1 MKNNSTLKLIIFF
14 LVTCLIM
21 LAIAFLFGEITPPS
35 SAWLNTAASL
45 NTPKY
50 TTVIIDAGHGG
61 EDGGTSSASGLIE
74 KDVNLEIAKT
84 IAISLEEQGFNVI
97 LTRSDDR
104 LLYDP
109 NSDYHGRK
117 KKLDLAARLE
127 IMKNTEDAIFVS
139 IHMNAFTD
147 KSCSGLQV
155 WHSKNFPESYELA
168 KLIQNNARLR
178 LQPDNKRVVKA
189 ATSAI
194 HLLENA
200 TCPAVLIE
208 CGFLSNPDEASRFA
222 TAEYRDE
229 VASNISYSIMEFL
242 KITDKSS

>member
-1 MKNNSTLKLIIFF
+1 MKNGFVTKLILFF
-14 LVTCLIM
+14 IAV
-21 LAIAFLFGEITPPS
+21 AIGVGAISFFFGEIIPPRS
-35 SAWLNTAASL
+35 VWHNTAALTDAPRYS
-45 NTPKY
+45 
-50 TTVIIDAGHGG
+50 TVIIDAGHGG
-61 EDGGTSSASGLIE
+61 EDGGTSSASGLVE
-74 KDVNLEIAKT
+74 KDVNLEIAKLIT
-84 IAISLEEQGFNVI
+84 KELEKQGINVI

-109 NSDYHGRK
+109 NSDYQGRK

-127 IMKNTEDAIFVS
+127 IMKNTEDAIFIS

-147 KSCSGLQV
+147 RSCSGLQV
-155 WHSKNFPESYELA
+155 WYSKNIPDSYELA

-178 LQPDNKRVVKA
+178 LDTTNKRVVKA

-208 CGFLSNPDEASRFA
+208 CGFLSNPNEAALFEG
-222 TAEYRDE
+222 AEYRGK
-229 VASNISYSIMEFL
+229 VAQNIAYSISEFL
-242 KITDKSS
+242 KTTDTTS

>member
-1 MKNNSTLKLIIFF
+1 MKNGFVIKLILFF
-14 LVTCLIM
+14 LAV
-21 LAIAFLFGEITPPS
+21 AIGVGAISFFFGEIIPPRS
-35 SAWLNTAASL
+35 VWQNTAALTDAPRYS
-45 NTPKY
+45 
-50 TTVIIDAGHGG
+50 TVIIDAGHGG
-61 EDGGTSSASGLIE
+61 EDGGTSSASGLVE
-74 KDVNLEIAKT
+74 KDINLEIAKL
-84 IAISLEEQGFNVI
+84 IAKELEKQGINVI

-109 NSDYHGRK
+109 NSDYQGRK

-127 IMKNTEDAIFVS
+127 IMKNTEDAIFIS

-147 KSCSGLQV
+147 RSCSGLQV
-155 WHSKNFPESYELA
+155 WYSKNISDSYELA

-178 LQPDNKRVVKA
+178 LDTTNKRVVKA

-208 CGFLSNPDEASRFA
+208 CGFLSNPNEAALFEG
-222 TAEYRDE
+222 AEYRGK
-229 VASNISYSIMEFL
+229 VAQNIAYSISEFL
-242 KITDKSS
+242 KTTDTSS

>member
-1 MKNNSTLKLIIFF
+1 MKNGFVIKIVLFFIAVALGVGILSFF
-14 LVTCLIM
+14 L
-21 LAIAFLFGEITPPS
+21 GEIALPWTTWRDVTA
-35 SAWLNTAASL
+35 SANAV
-45 NTPKY
+45 KY

-61 EDGGTSSASGLIE
+61 EDGGTSSASGLVE
-74 KDVNLEIAKT
+74 KDVNLEIAKL
-84 IAISLEEQGFNVI
+84 IAKELEKQGINVI

-109 NSDYHGRK
+109 NSDYQGRK
-117 KKLDLAARLE
+117 KKLDLAARLD
-127 IMKNTEDAIFVS
+127 IMKNTENAIFVS

-147 KSCSGLQV
+147 RSCSGLQV

-168 KLIQNNARLR
+168 KIIQNNARLR
-178 LQPDNKRVVKA
+178 LDTTNKRVVKA

-208 CGFLSNPDEASRFA
+208 CGFLSNPNEAALFEG
-222 TAEYRDE
+222 AEYRGK
-229 VASNISYSIMEFL
+229 VAQNIAYSISEFL
-242 KITDKSS
+242 KTTDTTS

>member
-1 MKNNSTLKLIIFF
+1 MKNGFVIKLILFF
-14 LVTCLIM
+14 LAASVCLA
-21 LAIAFLFGEITPPS
+21 AIAFFFGEISLPS
-35 SAWLNTAASL
+35 SAWRDAAAYADA
-45 NTPKY
+45 PKY

-74 KDVNLEIAKT
+74 KELNLEIAKL
-84 IAISLEEQGFNVI
+84 IAKELEKQGVHVI

-109 NSDYHGRK
+109 NSDYQGRK

-127 IMKNTEDAIFVS
+127 IMKQYDNAIFVS

-155 WHSKNFPESYELA
+155 WYSKNLPESYELA
-168 KLIQNNARLR
+168 KTIQNNARLR

-208 CGFLSNPDEASRFA
+208 CGFLSNPAEASLFES
-222 TAEYRDE
+222 AEHRSK
-229 VASNISYSIMEFL
+229 VAQNIAYSISEFL
-242 KITDKSS
+242 KTADQSS

>member
-1 MKNNSTLKLIIFF
+1 MKNGFVIKLILFF
-14 LVTCLIM
+14 LAASVCLA
-21 LAIAFLFGEITPPS
+21 AIAFFLGEISLPS
-35 SAWLNTAASL
+35 SAWRDAAASADA
-45 NTPKY
+45 PKY
-50 TTVIIDAGHGG
+50 TAVIIDAGHGG

-74 KDVNLEIAKT
+74 KELNLEIAKL
-84 IAISLEEQGFNVI
+84 IAKELEKQGVHVI

-109 NSDYHGRK
+109 NSDYQGRK

-127 IMKNTEDAIFVS
+127 IMKQYDNAIFVS

-155 WHSKNFPESYELA
+155 WYSKNIPESYELA
-168 KLIQNNARLR
+168 KTIQNNARLR
-178 LQPDNKRVVKA
+178 LQPDNKRVVKE

-194 HLLENA
+194 HLLHNA

-208 CGFLSNPDEASRFA
+208 CGFLSNPDEAA
-222 TAEYRDE
+222 LYEGAEYRSE
-229 VASNISYSIMEFL
+229 VAQNITYSISEFL
-242 KITDKSS
+242 KLTAQGS

>member
-1 MKNNSTLKLIIFF
+1 MKNGFVTKLILFF
-14 LVTCLIM
+14 IAV
-21 LAIAFLFGEITPPS
+21 AIGVGAISFFFGEIIPPRS
-35 SAWLNTAASL
+35 VWHNTAALTDAPRYS
-45 NTPKY
+45 
-50 TTVIIDAGHGG
+50 TVIIDAGHGG
-61 EDGGTSSASGLIE
+61 EDGGTSSASGLVE
-74 KDVNLEIAKT
+74 KDVNLEIAKL
-84 IAISLEEQGFNVI
+84 IAKELEKQGINVI

-109 NSDYHGRK
+109 NSDYQGRK

-127 IMKNTEDAIFVS
+127 IMKNTEDAIFIS

-147 KSCSGLQV
+147 RSCSGLQV
-155 WHSKNFPESYELA
+155 WYSKNIPDSYELA

-178 LQPDNKRVVKA
+178 LDTTNKRVVKA

-208 CGFLSNPDEASRFA
+208 CGFLSNPNEAALFEG
-222 TAEYRDE
+222 AEYRGK
-229 VASNISYSIMEFL
+229 VAQNIAYSISEFL
-242 KITDKSS
+242 KTTDTTS

>member
-1 MKNNSTLKLIIFF
+1 MKNSFAIKFILFF
-14 LVTCLIM
+14 IAVAIGVAA
-21 LAIAFLFGEITPPS
+21 LAYFFGEIFLPS
-35 SAWLNTAASL
+35 SAWYDVSVSTDAL
-45 NTPKY
+45 KY

-61 EDGGTSSASGLIE
+61 EDGGTSSASGLVE
-74 KDVNLEIAKT
+74 KDVNLKIAEQIAKC
-84 IAISLEEQGFNVI
+84 LEAEGINVV

-104 LLYDP
+104 LLYDV
-109 NSDYHGRK
+109 NSDYEGRK

-127 IMKNTEDAIFVS
+127 IMNQYDNAIFVS

-147 KSCSGLQV
+147 RSCSGLQV
-155 WHSKNFPESYELA
+155 WYSKNDADSLTLA
-168 KLIQNNARLR
+168 KTIQNNARLR
-178 LQPDNKRVVKA
+178 LQPNNKRVVKE

-194 HLLENA
+194 NLLFNA

-242 KITDKSS
+242 KSSGASS

>member
-1 MKNNSTLKLIIFF
+1 MKHILKLRIVLFF
-14 LVTCLIM
+14 LVTAVGVFVTSIL
-21 LAIAFLFGEITPPS
+21 LGEINIPLSIRPDI
-35 SAWLNTAASL
+35 SASTDASQ
-45 NTPKY
+45 Y

-61 EDGGTSSASGLIE
+61 EDGGTSSTSGLAE
-74 KDVNLEIAKT
+74 KDVNLEIAKL
-84 IAISLEEQGFNVI
+84 IADELQKQGITVI
-97 LTRSDDR
+97 MTRSDDR

-109 NSDYHGRK
+109 NSDYKGRK

-127 IMKNTEDAIFVS
+127 IMKNTENAIFVS

-147 KSCSGLQV
+147 RSCSGLQV

-168 KLIQNNARLR
+168 KTIQNNARLR
-178 LQPDNKRVVKA
+178 LQPNNKRVVKA

-208 CGFLSNPDEASRFA
+208 CGFLSNPDEAARFES
-222 TAEYRDE
+222 AEHRDK
-229 VASNISYSIMEFL
+229 VAQNIAYSISEFL
-242 KITDKSS
+242 KASDQIS

>member
-1 MKNNSTLKLIIFF
+1 MKNGFVAKLILFF
-14 LVTCLIM
+14 IAV
-21 LAIAFLFGEITPPS
+21 AIGVGAISFFFGEIIPPRS
-35 SAWLNTAASL
+35 VWHNTAALTDAPRYS
-45 NTPKY
+45 
-50 TTVIIDAGHGG
+50 TVIIDAGHGG
-61 EDGGTSSASGLIE
+61 EDGGTSSASGLVE
-74 KDVNLEIAKT
+74 KDVNLEIAKL
-84 IAISLEEQGFNVI
+84 IAKELEKQGINVI

-109 NSDYHGRK
+109 NSDYQGRK

-127 IMKNTEDAIFVS
+127 IMKNTEDAIFIS

-147 KSCSGLQV
+147 RSCSGLQV

-168 KLIQNNARLR
+168 KIIQNNARLR
-178 LQPDNKRVVKA
+178 LDTTNKRVVKA

-208 CGFLSNPDEASRFA
+208 CGFLSNPNEAALFEG
-222 TAEYRDE
+222 AEYRGK
-229 VASNISYSIMEFL
+229 VAENIAYSISEFL
-242 KITDKSS
+242 KTTDTTS